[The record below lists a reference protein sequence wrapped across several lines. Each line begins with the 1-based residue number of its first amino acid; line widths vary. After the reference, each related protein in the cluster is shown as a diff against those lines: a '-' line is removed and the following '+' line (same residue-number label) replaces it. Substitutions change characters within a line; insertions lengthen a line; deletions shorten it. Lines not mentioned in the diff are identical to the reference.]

1 MASFFFFWYICSN
14 KQTLK
19 ISKIMENTSSS
30 PVKSSM
36 LYGLYLG
43 IALVFIHIIQY
54 IMDIY
59 NPPIWVSLISYAAMI
74 GIIFW
79 GQKKYRDEEL
89 GGFIPYGKSLGF
101 GVLIS
106 LFAAIIY
113 GFYFFILVGIID
125 TEYMSKLMDVIIEK
139 YEEMGMTDDQIEVAV
154 EMVKKFQSPIITVVS
169 SIFSFVLMGTIFSL
183 ITSIFV
189 KKEKPLF
196 D

>member
-1 MASFFFFWYICSN
+1 
-14 KQTLK
+14 
-19 ISKIMENTSSS
+19 MENTSNS

-54 IMDIY
+54 VMDVY
-59 NPPIWVSLISYAAMI
+59 NPPFWVSLISYAAMI
-74 GIIFW
+74 GIIFM
-79 GQKKYRDEEL
+79 GQKKYRDEEI
-89 GGFIPYGKSLGF
+89 GGFISYGKSLGF

-125 TEYMSKLMDVIIEK
+125 TTYMSKLLEVIIEK

-154 EMVKKFQSPIITVVS
+154 EMVKKFQSPIITVIS
-169 SIFSFVLMGTIFSL
+169 SIFTFVLMGTIFSL

>member
-14 KQTLK
+14 IKTLK
-19 ISKIMENTSSS
+19 NNNIMENVSNS
-30 PVKSSM
+30 PTKSAM
-36 LYGLYLG
+36 LYGLFLG
-43 IALVFIHIIQY
+43 IALVFIHIVQY
-54 IMDIY
+54 VMDVY
-59 NPPIWVSLISYAAMI
+59 NPPFWVSLISYAAMI
-74 GIIFW
+74 GIILW

-89 GGFIPYGKSLGF
+89 GGFISYGKSLGF
-101 GVLIS
+101 GVLVS
-106 LFAAIIY
+106 LFSAIIY

-125 TEYMSKLMDVIIEK
+125 TAYMSKLLEVIIEK
-139 YEEMGMTDDQIEVAV
+139 YEEMGMTDDQIEAAV

-169 SIFSFVLMGTIFSL
+169 TIFSFVFMGTIFSL